1 MLIVF
6 HRRSEIDVTNSKTL
20 CGNVTSSTKPEVHN
34 VAQRCRR
41 RNEARVEVR
50 PCGFPDIRADR
61 QTNRPTD
68 ILITILRI
76 HPGESRKQSKQKN
89 ESTSSSSSSNNRW
102 RHDSNPLTTMYAY
115 IDDRCLP
122 DRPLSYL
129 CDVTAGRHDAVLMSA
144 VSWHTGTAATCI
156 IYHSPIAIGYCQS
169 MCDVAIRQWMVW
181 SRLQFFFLYAETEVI
196 RWLTVNIWL
205 DRLK

>member
-76 HPGESRKQSKQKN
+76 ASIPVKVENRVSRRTKV
-89 ESTSSSSSSNNRW
+89 
-102 RHDSNPLTTMYAY
+102 PAAAATTT
-115 IDDRCLP
+115 D
-122 DRPLSYL
+122 
-129 CDVTAGRHDAVLMSA
+129 DVT
-144 VSWHTGTAATCI
+144 I
-156 IYHSPIAIGYCQS
+156 Q
-169 MCDVAIRQWMVW
+169 IR
-181 SRLQFFFLYAETEVI
+181 
-196 RWLTVNIWL
+196 
-205 DRLK
+205 